1 MTDVPPT
8 SARPAGPVTIVCLAF
23 GDVYGMADLY
33 IGRLFHMLERHC
45 PRPFRLVCYTDR
57 PRRVPAAIEQ
67 RDCAAWTELERAGMR
82 PTTRKLGLFNPAYAE
97 FEEFLYLDLTLVVR
111 KDMGPLLD
119 FAFGRPEDLVI
130 LRDWHYDGY
139 NSSVMRIRRG
149 ALRWVYEAFVA
160 GTRFE
165 QRIPGDQDFLHQA
178 IVRRSLQHRVALFPP
193 GLVASFRQVRRSRDP
208 DFVRRSVASATIV
221 KFHGDPKMH
230 DAFELR
236 YRLRRRV
243 RELLHGHLLP
253 VVPLGELRRQW
264 LGKRVPR

>member
-1 MTDVPPT
+1 MTPPLP
-8 SARPAGPVTIVCLAF
+8 SHASPAGQVTIVCLAV
-23 GDVYGMADLY
+23 GDLYGMADLY
-33 IGRLFHMLERHC
+33 IARLFDMLGRHC

-57 PRRVPAAIEQ
+57 PRRVPSQIVQ
-67 RDCAAWTELERAGMR
+67 RDCAAWTELEREGMR

-160 GTRFE
+160 GTRFD

-253 VVPLGELRRQW
+253 VVPLGELRRHW
-264 LGKRVPR
+264 LGKGVPR

>member
-1 MTDVPPT
+1 MTPPVPS
-8 SARPAGPVTIVCLAF
+8 SAGPAGQVTIVCLAV

-33 IGRLFHMLERHC
+33 IARLFDMLGRHC

-57 PRRVPAAIEQ
+57 PRRVPSEIVQ
-67 RDCAAWTELERAGMR
+67 RDCAAWTELEREGMR

-130 LRDWHYDGY
+130 LKDWHYDGY
-139 NSSVMRIRRG
+139 NSSVMRIRGG
-149 ALRWVYEAFVA
+149 ALRCIYDAFVA

-165 QRIPGDQDFLHQA
+165 QRIPGDQDFVHQTIA
-178 IVRRSLQHRVALFPP
+178 RQSLQHRVALFPQ

-208 DFVRRSVASATIV
+208 DFTRRSVEAATIV

-230 DAFELR
+230 AAFEFR
-236 YRLRRRV
+236 YRLRRRL
-243 RELLHGHLLP
+243 RELIRGHLLP
-253 VVPLGELRRQW
+253 VMPLGELRRQW
-264 LGKRVPR
+264 LGRVASR